1 MDLRW
6 EYNNVK
12 IKKENK
18 QKAAFT
24 TSEGS
29 FKPTFMFF
37 GLINSLATFQ
47 AIINKLL
54 RDLINME
61 KVRSFINDIMVETET
76 EKKHDELIAKI
87 LRRLGEN
94 NLYMKPEKCKWKM
107 SKIDFLEVVL
117 RLEDIKMKEVKI
129 KVVLNS
135 YSLNW

>member
-1 MDLRW
+1 
-6 EYNNVK
+6 
-12 IKKENK
+12 
-18 QKAAFT
+18 
-24 TSEGS
+24 
-29 FKPTFMFF
+29 MFF

>member
-1 MDLRW
+1 
-6 EYNNVK
+6 
-12 IKKENK
+12 
-18 QKAAFT
+18 
-24 TSEGS
+24 
-29 FKPTFMFF
+29 
-37 GLINSLATFQ
+37 
-47 AIINKLL
+47 
-54 RDLINME
+54 ME

-107 SKIDFLEVVL
+107 SKMDFLEVVL

>member
-1 MDLRW
+1 
-6 EYNNVK
+6 
-12 IKKENK
+12 
-18 QKAAFT
+18 
-24 TSEGS
+24 
-29 FKPTFMFF
+29 MFF
-37 GLINSLATFQ
+37 GLINSPATFQ

>member
-1 MDLRW
+1 
-6 EYNNVK
+6 
-12 IKKENK
+12 
-18 QKAAFT
+18 
-24 TSEGS
+24 
-29 FKPTFMFF
+29 MFF

-61 KVRSFINDIMVETET
+61 KVRSFINDIMVEIET

-135 YSLNW
+135 YSLNWWRIYRSF

>member
-1 MDLRW
+1 
-6 EYNNVK
+6 
-12 IKKENK
+12 
-18 QKAAFT
+18 
-24 TSEGS
+24 
-29 FKPTFMFF
+29 MFF
-37 GLINSLATFQ
+37 GLINSPATFQ

-61 KVRSFINDIMVETET
+61 KIRSFINDVMVETET
-76 EKKHDELIAKI
+76 EKEHDELIAKI

-94 NLYMKPEKCKWKM
+94 NLYIKPEKCKWKM

-117 RLEDIKMKEVKI
+117 RPEDIKMKEVKI

>member
-1 MDLRW
+1 
-6 EYNNVK
+6 
-12 IKKENK
+12 
-18 QKAAFT
+18 
-24 TSEGS
+24 
-29 FKPTFMFF
+29 
-37 GLINSLATFQ
+37 
-47 AIINKLL
+47 
-54 RDLINME
+54 
-61 KVRSFINDIMVETET
+61 MVEIET

>member
-1 MDLRW
+1 
-6 EYNNVK
+6 
-12 IKKENK
+12 
-18 QKAAFT
+18 
-24 TSEGS
+24 
-29 FKPTFMFF
+29 MFF
-37 GLINSLATFQ
+37 GLINSPATFQ

-61 KVRSFINDIMVETET
+61 KVRSFINDIMVEIET

>member
-1 MDLRW
+1 
-6 EYNNVK
+6 
-12 IKKENK
+12 
-18 QKAAFT
+18 
-24 TSEGS
+24 
-29 FKPTFMFF
+29 MFF

-61 KVRSFINDIMVETET
+61 KIRSFINDVMVETET
-76 EKKHDELIAKI
+76 EKEHDELIAKI

-94 NLYMKPEKCKWKM
+94 NLYIKPEKCKWKM

-117 RLEDIKMKEVKI
+117 RPEDIKMKEVKI

>member
-1 MDLRW
+1 
-6 EYNNVK
+6 
-12 IKKENK
+12 
-18 QKAAFT
+18 
-24 TSEGS
+24 
-29 FKPTFMFF
+29 
-37 GLINSLATFQ
+37 
-47 AIINKLL
+47 
-54 RDLINME
+54 ME
-61 KVRSFINDIMVETET
+61 KVRSFINDIMVEIET

-129 KVVLNS
+129 KIVLNS

>member
-1 MDLRW
+1 
-6 EYNNVK
+6 
-12 IKKENK
+12 
-18 QKAAFT
+18 
-24 TSEGS
+24 
-29 FKPTFMFF
+29 MFF
-37 GLINSLATFQ
+37 GLINSPATFQ

-61 KVRSFINDIMVETET
+61 KIRSFINDVMVETET
-76 EKKHDELIAKI
+76 EKEHDELIAKI

-94 NLYMKPEKCKWKM
+94 NLYIKPEKCKWKM

>member
-1 MDLRW
+1 
-6 EYNNVK
+6 
-12 IKKENK
+12 
-18 QKAAFT
+18 
-24 TSEGS
+24 
-29 FKPTFMFF
+29 
-37 GLINSLATFQ
+37 
-47 AIINKLL
+47 
-54 RDLINME
+54 ME
-61 KVRSFINDIMVETET
+61 KVRSFINDIMVEIET

>member
-1 MDLRW
+1 
-6 EYNNVK
+6 
-12 IKKENK
+12 
-18 QKAAFT
+18 
-24 TSEGS
+24 
-29 FKPTFMFF
+29 MFF

-135 YSLNW
+135 YSLNWWRIYRSF

>member
-1 MDLRW
+1 
-6 EYNNVK
+6 
-12 IKKENK
+12 
-18 QKAAFT
+18 
-24 TSEGS
+24 
-29 FKPTFMFF
+29 MFF

-61 KVRSFINDIMVETET
+61 KVRSFINDIMVEIET

-107 SKIDFLEVVL
+107 SKMDFLEVVL

>member
-1 MDLRW
+1 
-6 EYNNVK
+6 
-12 IKKENK
+12 
-18 QKAAFT
+18 
-24 TSEGS
+24 
-29 FKPTFMFF
+29 MFF

-61 KVRSFINDIMVETET
+61 KVRSFINDIMVEIET

>member
-1 MDLRW
+1 
-6 EYNNVK
+6 
-12 IKKENK
+12 
-18 QKAAFT
+18 
-24 TSEGS
+24 
-29 FKPTFMFF
+29 
-37 GLINSLATFQ
+37 
-47 AIINKLL
+47 
-54 RDLINME
+54 ME

>member
-1 MDLRW
+1 
-6 EYNNVK
+6 
-12 IKKENK
+12 
-18 QKAAFT
+18 
-24 TSEGS
+24 
-29 FKPTFMFF
+29 MFF

-107 SKIDFLEVVL
+107 SKMDFLEVVL